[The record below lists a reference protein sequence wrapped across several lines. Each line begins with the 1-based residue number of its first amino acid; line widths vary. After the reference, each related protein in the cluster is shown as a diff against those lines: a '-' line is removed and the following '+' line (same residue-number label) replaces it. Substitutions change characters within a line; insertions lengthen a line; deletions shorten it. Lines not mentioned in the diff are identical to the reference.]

1 MEPLVYSYLEP
12 VRQDA
17 IAKFDANAPVQPI
30 FDALVGLEQLSNVA
44 KKEGLLAVEAEFA
57 QGDSGTAIDDV
68 ADGVMLVVDGTFSE
82 DIAEIMTNQYWI
94 NKHQGND
101 AMRQYL
107 FIRGLLMIQEGKSIR
122 VFEQILTS
130 ALPKQIQLE
139 YEEYI
144 NKKRAEWEEER
155 YKQNLKRYENW
166 EPTILRL
173 TNAQEVI
180 HETEGYILSLDDRS
194 LQRVLRDTDN
204 NDLVVCMKAM
214 AKNVHDKI
222 FSNTSRKLM
231 LMLLDDIYQLRRCS
245 EEDIT
250 EAALKIQGVM
260 RRLVDAREI
269 NLPNMKG

>member
-130 ALPKQIQLE
+130 ALPKQF
-139 YEEYI
+139 
-144 NKKRAEWEEER
+144 RCR
-155 YKQNLKRYENW
+155 PPLKR
-166 EPTILRL
+166 
-173 TNAQEVI
+173 
-180 HETEGYILSLDDRS
+180 RS
-194 LQRVLRDTDN
+194 TPCQCR
-204 NDLVVCMKAM
+204 
-214 AKNVHDKI
+214 
-222 FSNTSRKLM
+222 
-231 LMLLDDIYQLRRCS
+231 
-245 EEDIT
+245 
-250 EAALKIQGVM
+250 
-260 RRLVDAREI
+260 
-269 NLPNMKG
+269 